1 MAIQKFR
8 KKPIIVEGVQWTGDN
23 LREIVD
29 FIPSLQYHNSNWE
42 WYEKS
47 VKENGLG
54 IFIYEGFS
62 IVEIGDWILR
72 DINNEFYP
80 IKPNIL
86 EATYE
91 LVK

>member
-42 WYEKS
+42 WYERV
-47 VKENGLG
+47 VKEDGL
-54 IFIYEGFS
+54 
-62 IVEIGDWILR
+62 IVPTLGGYHFATVGDWILKGVK
-72 DINNEFYP
+72 NEFYP
-80 IKPNIL
+80 IKPDIL

-91 LVK
+91 LIK